1 MGNVQPMNTE
11 AIRSN
16 SLARR
21 ERQKAETRQAILDAA
36 RALFVEAGVAA
47 TTMRAIALRIGY
59 TPTAIYHHFRDKD
72 ALIAELCLADFGTL
86 AHALHAIGT
95 IADPL
100 ERLRQMGKAY
110 VGFAVENPQQY
121 RFLFLTELPQLQDA
135 TGLRQRLP
143 EEDAFDFLRHSV
155 AEAIAQRRL
164 RPEHTDPNL
173 VAQLLWSGVHGLAAL
188 WLTHQCDP
196 VVQLQNPLLLVDAM
210 LGGMMFGIAVPPS
223 TSATG

>member
-1 MGNVQPMNTE
+1 MNTE

-36 RALFVEAGVAA
+36 RALFVEAGVQA

-86 AHALHAIGT
+86 ARALHAIGT
-95 IADPL
+95 IPDPL
-100 ERLRQMGKAY
+100 ERLCQMGKAY

-121 RFLFLTELPQLQDA
+121 RFMFMTELPELRSPE
-135 TGLRQRLP
+135 GIRQRLP
-143 EEDAFDFLRHSV
+143 EEDAFDFLRYSV
-155 AEAIAQRRL
+155 AEAIAQGRL
-164 RPEHTDPNL
+164 RPEHANPDL
-173 VAQLLWSGVHGLAAL
+173 VAQLLWSGVHGLSAL

-196 VVQLQNPLLLVDAM
+196 VVTLQHPLQLVDAM
-210 LGGMMFGIAVPPS
+210 LGSMMFGIAVPPS